1 MNDDQSATPYKMLRN
16 FYFPA
21 CLLMW
26 RKHRELWARVSAT
39 PAPSSG
45 RIEEMIVYNSYWF
58 ASLHVVAE
66 GWRDLKLVHPEIDQ
80 IIDAHSD
87 SLRLFRN
94 AVFHFQPKD
103 VKFGQWT
110 DHEKW
115 NWAERLTA
123 AFQSYFSEL
132 FQGSPRMTKP

>member
-1 MNDDQSATPYKMLRN
+1 MPDDQGPTPYGMLRN

-21 CLLMW
+21 CQLMW
-26 RKHRELWARVSAT
+26 AKHRELWARVSAT
-39 PAPSSG
+39 SNPDFDDRSEL
-45 RIEEMIVYNSYWF
+45 IIYNGYWF

-66 GWRDLKLVHPEIDQ
+66 GWRDLKLSDREIDPM
-80 IIDAHSD
+80 IDTHSD

-103 VKFGQWT
+103 VKFQQWA

-123 AFQSYFSEL
+123 AFQRYFDAN
-132 FQGSPRMTKP
+132 P